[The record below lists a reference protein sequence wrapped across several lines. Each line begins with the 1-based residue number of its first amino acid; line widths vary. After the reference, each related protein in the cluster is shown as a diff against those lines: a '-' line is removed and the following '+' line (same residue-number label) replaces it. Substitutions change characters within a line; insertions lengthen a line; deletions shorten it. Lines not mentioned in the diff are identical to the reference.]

1 MKLFFISLTLIF
13 ATLLA
18 CAHGTLRIHQADG
31 AANKKIATNADSL
44 QLMIDSTN
52 AYYQK
57 VVKVDSNIM
66 ESMIYER
73 ALQFFAA
80 KNFQQNYGDEQEGKL
95 IYTTTQ
101 DLNTSRIYIGDD
113 MDPVDPFTAQFSI
126 TLDLKNRR
134 YRYTISNVVIYRPAE
149 DGNRRLTL
157 YDIYEKATN
166 TDSKR
171 IAKDAKKVQVA
182 FEKYISALITELY
195 RDIEQK
201 SAIHSPKF

>member
-80 KNFQQNYGDEQEGKL
+80 K
-95 IYTTTQ
+95 YTTTQ